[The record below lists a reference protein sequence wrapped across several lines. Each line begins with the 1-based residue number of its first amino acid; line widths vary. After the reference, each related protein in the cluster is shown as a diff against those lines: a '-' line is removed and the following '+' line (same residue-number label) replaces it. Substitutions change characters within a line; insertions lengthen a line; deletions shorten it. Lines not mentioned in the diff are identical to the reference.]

1 MKEDTRWKLIA
12 GLGLITLSLAVL
24 SAHYLIF
31 RDA

>member
-1 MKEDTRWKLIA
+1 MKEDTRGKLIA

-24 SAHYLIF
+24 TAHYPIF